1 MVSDSRESG
10 TKTGMATT
18 TQTTVERRRE
28 DMSLNL
34 KYFFIG
40 IIILAV
46 LVAIGAVSIPT
57 EVKVSTNQS
66 SQTYNLSSVPFDQGL
81 TSTNVIGLVI
91 IALLSIIIFYW
102 VVK

>member
-46 LVAIGAVSIPT
+46 LVAIGAISIPT

-66 SQTYNLSSVPFDQGL
+66 STTYNLSSLPDQGI
-81 TSTNVIGLVI
+81 TTTNLIGLVI
-91 IALLSIIIFYW
+91 ITLLALILFFW
-102 VVK
+102 AVK

>member
-1 MVSDSRESG
+1 MVGDSRESG

-18 TQTTVERRRE
+18 TKTTIERRRE

-66 SQTYNLSSVPFDQGL
+66 SMTYNLSSLPDQGI
-81 TSTNVIGLVI
+81 TTTNLIGLII
-91 IALLSIIIFYW
+91 IAGLSIIIFYW